1 MLQISPE
8 VGDLGKVIANVAA
21 LVEAE
26 SEQEAENVTILYLK
40 MEVFTAVDYRMNR
53 KPAKYRN
60 VKYQVNKDTYRS
72 ISKFKIFSKCL
83 R

>member
-40 MEVFTAVDYRMNR
+40 MEVFTAADYRINR
-53 KPAKYRN
+53 KLAK
-60 VKYQVNKDTYRS
+60 
-72 ISKFKIFSKCL
+72 
-83 R
+83 